1 MISLLNILE
10 REVIIPSG
18 DIMVIILELIKII
31 CLILLA
37 SADAYL
43 KFKAYIQAGDPYIN
57 FKAPAV

>member
-31 CLILLA
+31 CLI
-37 SADAYL
+37 ADAYL